1 MPMGENEAGNA
12 EANMISMVTDT
23 AIVSNLLSQSGLP
36 PLKGPLSF
44 MFAYGGLA
52 TYVKLWALTTSGSY
66 FLDRQTM
73 KATTANNFG
82 KLIYTTDNIN
92 KANLTPVA
100 IAPQLRDVAGNLNG
114 NTSARATVTS
124 DGNVFAAYFALS
136 GGDFYGNPVNRDKN
150 NISVLLK
157 AAPYIMYP
165 INSMGSF
172 VWYDQD
178 NQRFMNFPTLIAVAN
193 TPSVT
198 LTDVVTDI
206 FPWNQAATGRKLV
219 YAENTRNTDGGST
232 NGNSFAIMKDN
243 SNQCFIYKFYANGA
257 APAKRG
263 FYTIKPMA
271 VDFDKADFY
280 AFSSKRSVVF
290 YSVGNQLYAYDYNTG
305 NEKFYTFPAIGS
317 DAITMLKFDT
327 QIDFNTNSL
336 YIATYNSTTK
346 GTLSRFTV
354 GTNPDVV
361 DITAVPKASWSGL
374 VKIKDWNW
382 RGIN

>member
-1 MPMGENEAGNA
+1 
-12 EANMISMVTDT
+12 
-23 AIVSNLLSQSGLP
+23 
-36 PLKGPLSF
+36 
-44 MFAYGGLA
+44 
-52 TYVKLWALTTSGSY
+52 
-66 FLDRQTM
+66 
-73 KATTANNFG
+73 
-82 KLIYTTDNIN
+82 
-92 KANLTPVA
+92 
-100 IAPQLRDVAGNLNG
+100 
-114 NTSARATVTS
+114 
-124 DGNVFAAYFALS
+124 
-136 GGDFYGNPVNRDKN
+136 
-150 NISVLLK
+150 
-157 AAPYIMYP
+157 
-165 INSMGSF
+165 
-172 VWYDQD
+172 
-178 NQRFMNFPTLIAVAN
+178 
-193 TPSVT
+193 
-198 LTDVVTDI
+198 
-206 FPWNQAATGRKLV
+206 
-219 YAENTRNTDGGST
+219 
-232 NGNSFAIMKDN
+232 MKDN